1 MEYLP
6 SAVCALLLILI
17 MVGFV
22 FSPSLRKDLVMSEGE
37 ASLFGGISVKGVLI
51 VLLVALLLG
60 GMIYAYP
67 PPPEPPSPDPPELEV
82 LRNRVRE
89 LERALEG
96 AESPDNITRI
106 VRSLDPAD
114 VLSEQLRGIHQN
126 ERGPWS
132 PFSSSTPILLSV
144 PGANAEDRTYQR
156 IVYGCDPYY
165 QKKVQVISN
174 SENSRGRTVEV
185 TVTGAINHATDCAEQ
200 AGVNLQLDCNS
211 ATELLSSQVLT
222 CDENGNPLWS
232 ESMRG
237 QTKRFPAA
245 IVILER

>member
-6 SAVCALLLILI
+6 SAVCALLLILLLG
-17 MVGFV
+17 GFV
-22 FSPSLRKDLVMSEGE
+22 FSPSLRKDLVASEGE
-37 ASLFGGISVKGVLI
+37 ASVLGWISVKGVLI
-51 VLLVALLLG
+51 VLLAALFLG
-60 GMIYAYP
+60 GMIYAF
-67 PPPEPPSPDPPELEV
+67 PSVDTSTIEALRKDLALAETKQRDLEKALDSAEDPDI
-82 LRNRVRE
+82 
-89 LERALEG
+89 
-96 AESPDNITRI
+96 AEI
-106 VRSLDPAD
+106 VASLDPTDA
-114 VLSEQLRGIHQN
+114 LSRQLRGIQQN
-126 ERGPWS
+126 AHGPWS

-144 PGANAEDRTYQR
+144 PGTNAEDHTYQR

-165 QKKVQVISN
+165 QKEVQVISN

-200 AGVNLQLDCNS
+200 AGVNLQLDCDS
-211 ATELLSSQVLT
+211 ATELLTSQVLT

-237 QTKRFPAA
+237 QRKRFPAS